1 MNKVEESS
9 VSEQRYLIEVT
20 AEQARVFQ
28 DATELMARLSSG
40 QLDFLRENLP
50 IKGNPDWS
58 ALHDDLH
65 QVERILSRHLDRS
78 SGHRMRESSQI
89 AWDLYQ
95 VVRHRL
101 AWDQA
106 KAEGLLNPDGSR
118 NWHINAMMGV
128 RYDEPMLTGSQ
139 PLAKITPAD
148 QTD

>member
-1 MNKVEESS
+1 MVKEGS
-9 VSEQRYLIEVT
+9 VSAQRYLIEVT

-28 DATELMARLSSG
+28 DAAELMARLSSG
-40 QLDFLRENLP
+40 QLNFLRENLP
-50 IKGNPDWS
+50 IKDNPDCS
-58 ALHDDLH
+58 ALHDDLD

-106 KAEGLLNPDGSR
+106 KEEGLLNPDGSR
-118 NWHINAMMGV
+118 NWHISAMMGV
-128 RYDEPMLTGSQ
+128 RYDEPMRTGSQ
-139 PLAKITPAD
+139 PLAKVTLSD